1 MNDAICEN
9 AILSKL
15 QEIFAER
22 FALDLNNYT
31 EQDFERS
38 LLSKTFRLSGRDL
51 VYLFYDVEKVF
62 KIEIPEKDILQG
74 NFSSINQI
82 TNIIQKVSGL

>member
-1 MNDAICEN
+1 MNDAICERI
-9 AILSKL
+9 ILSKM

-31 EQDFERS
+31 EQDLERS
-38 LLSKTFRLSGRDL
+38 LLSNTFRLSGRDL

-62 KIEIPEKDILQG
+62 KIKIPEEDILDG
-74 NFSSINQI
+74 KFSSINQI
-82 TNIIQKVSGL
+82 VNIIQKASGL